1 MISRIAK
8 LLVGASAV
16 ATLAAVPASAQQ
28 VLRINSFGGIFE
40 EVHQRLVI
48 KPFEAAHNVRIEVV
62 TLYSAD
68 TLAQLRAQKGNP
80 QFDVVHVSGGQE
92 LVAAA
97 EGLLEPI
104 QPSELSNYDSM
115 YPFAVERI
123 AEGVGPAFTV
133 VANGFIYD
141 KDRLPEPPTSWR
153 AFLDGKYGEAVTLT
167 DISNTYG
174 LWALLMINQV
184 SGGTLDDITPG
195 LDAVNKLLDEGAQ
208 IVTSSPEIQQAI
220 AQGVASIAPY
230 AQEYSY
236 TLRKEGMNVGFVA
249 PEEGAPVSFN
259 TISVVAGRPNI
270 DLAKAFVDFSLSAEV
285 QAGWAEAMRY
295 SPTNKTVELSDEV
308 AVDVIYGEEAMGNV
322 VRFDPMVVNE
332 NRAKWTDAWN
342 RSISR

>member
-1 MISRIAK
+1 MWASGAAM
-8 LLVGASAV
+8 LVM
-16 ATLAAVPASAQQ
+16 TPASAQE

-48 KPFEAAHNVRIEVV
+48 KPFEEKHNVRIEVV

-68 TLAQLRAQKGNP
+68 TLAQLRAQKDNP

-92 LVAAA
+92 IVAAA

-141 KDRLPEPPTSWR
+141 KDRLPNPPTSWR
-153 AFLDGKYGEAVTLT
+153 AFLDGNYGEAVTLT

-174 LWALLMINQV
+174 LWALLMMNQV

-195 LDAVNKLLDEGAQ
+195 LEAVGKLLDEGAQ
-208 IVTSSPEIQQAI
+208 ILTSSPEIQQAL

-236 TLRKEGMNVGFVA
+236 TLRKEGMNVGFIA

-270 DLAKAFVDFSLSAEV
+270 ELAKAFVDFSLSAEV

-295 SPTNKTVELSDEV
+295 SPTNMTVQLPEEV
-308 AVDVIYGEEAMGNV
+308 ATDVIYGEEAMNNV
-322 VRFDPMVVNE
+322 IRFDPVKVNQ
-332 NRAKWTDAWN
+332 NRPAWTDAWN
-342 RSISR
+342 RAVSR